1 MPIQDRKFYI
11 MKHNQEQE
19 EHNLKNSNKNGN
31 VITGEAINGYA
42 SITQKNMKNKTNF
55 L

>member
-19 EHNLKNSNKNGN
+19 EHKPINSNKNGS
-31 VITGEAINGYA
+31 VISGEAINTYA
-42 SITQKNMKNKTNF
+42 SITQKNIKNRTSF